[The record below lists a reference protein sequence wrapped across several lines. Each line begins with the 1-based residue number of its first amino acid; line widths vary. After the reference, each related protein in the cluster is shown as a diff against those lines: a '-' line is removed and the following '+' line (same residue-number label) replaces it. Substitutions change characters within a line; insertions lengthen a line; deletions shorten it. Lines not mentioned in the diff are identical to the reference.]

1 MAEVRTAFTFTP
13 PAAWLGT
20 SRRPTRSVAPAWAM
34 LPLAARRCRVRN
46 PLSGVVTE
54 LSAEQYAVLTVCDG
68 CRTLR
73 EHGDAVRRK
82 LGVRE
87 EGLAAVSKWLSE
99 FASGGLL
106 T

>member
-1 MAEVRTAFTFTP
+1 
-13 PAAWLGT
+13 
-20 SRRPTRSVAPAWAM
+20 M

-46 PLSGVVTE
+46 PLSDVVTE
-54 LSAEQYAVLTVCDG
+54 LSAEQYAVLTACDG

-87 EGLAAVSKWLSE
+87 EGLAALSKWLSE
-99 FASGGLL
+99 FAAGGLL